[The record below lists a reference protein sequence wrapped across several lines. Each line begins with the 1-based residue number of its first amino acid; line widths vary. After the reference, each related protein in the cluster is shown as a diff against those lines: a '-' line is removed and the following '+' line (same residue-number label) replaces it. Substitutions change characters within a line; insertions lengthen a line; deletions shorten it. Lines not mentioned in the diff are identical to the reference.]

1 MSRVCFGWVLV
12 LAPMSALADD
22 VDFVR
27 DLQKQAVS
35 TKDGSNWNWG
45 PTPGTY
51 STSTSHSNRLIP
63 IYTFGATLD
72 EYAGSRSLYR
82 DEQRLKELFGRL
94 PDHTLNPEAEYLDQT
109 DVYRLQKAA
118 AQAGKKRIILF
129 VFDGMDW
136 PTTRAAAIY
145 KTKSVGYDQGRGSG
159 LHFLDY
165 RGAPS
170 DFGYFSTAPHND
182 GTDVDVDAQ
191 TVKNPGGTVFG
202 GYDVT
207 LGGPNPWTPG
217 AEPQYL
223 AGRNRERPHAVTDSA
238 NSATSMTSGIK
249 TYNGSINVDA
259 DGKQSEPIS
268 RTLQRD
274 RKMAVGVVTSVPIS
288 HATPAAAYANNVNR
302 DDYQDL
308 TRDLVGLPSIAHREA
323 LPGVDVLL
331 GSGWGQRTEK
341 APDQGANFAPG
352 GKYIADEDQQ
362 KIDQAHGG
370 KYVVVERKAGVKGGE
385 ALAAAAQQAIDKN
398 LRLYGIFGAS
408 AKMFGDHLPSRT
420 ADGHY
425 DPTIGIRSLSENY
438 APADVEE
445 NPTLAE
451 MTTAALDVLGRN
463 PHGFWLMVE
472 AGDVDWANHD
482 NNLDNSI
489 GSVISGDDAVKAA
502 TDWIEAHGG
511 WDDTVLIVTA
521 DHGHYLNLNRPE
533 ALTGASA
540 SVEPK

>member
-1 MSRVCFGWVLV
+1 MRRAIGLLWLLSVLSPSR
-12 LAPMSALADD
+12 ADGP
-22 VDFVR
+22 DFVR
-27 DLQKQAVS
+27 DLQQRAVQQ
-35 TKDGSNWNWG
+35 KDPANWNWG
-45 PTPGTY
+45 PDPAQF

-63 IYTFGATLD
+63 VYTFGATLD
-72 EYAGSRSLYR
+72 EYSGGRSVYR
-82 DEQRLKELFGRL
+82 DGTRLRQLFGRL
-94 PDHTLNPEAEYLDQT
+94 PDRTLNPEAEYFDQT
-109 DVYRLQKAA
+109 DVYRLQKTAA
-118 AQAGKKRIILF
+118 ESGKKRIILV

-145 KTKSVGYDQGRGSG
+145 QSKSVTYESGRGSG

-165 RGAPS
+165 RGAPT

-191 TVKNPGGTVFG
+191 VVKNPGGTVFG
-202 GYDVT
+202 GYDAE
-207 LGGPNPWTPG
+207 LGGPDPWTPG
-217 AEPQYL
+217 SEPQYL

-259 DGKQSEPIS
+259 DGRQVEPIA

-274 RKMAVGVVTSVPIS
+274 RGFAVGVVTSVPIS
-288 HATPAAAYANNVNR
+288 HATPAAAYANNVSR

-308 TRDLVGLPSIAHREA
+308 SRDLLGLPSVAHRDP

-331 GSGWGQRTEK
+331 GAGWGQRTEK

-352 GKYIADEDQQ
+352 GKYIADDDLR
-362 KIDQAHGG
+362 KIDHAEGG
-370 KYVVVERKAGVKGGE
+370 RYVVVERTAGARGGE
-385 ALAAAAQQAIDKN
+385 ALAAGAKRAADEG
-398 LRLYGIFGAS
+398 LRLFGLFGAS
-408 AKMFGDHLPSRT
+408 ARLFGDHLPSRT
-420 ADGHY
+420 ADGGY
-425 DPTIGIRSLSENY
+425 DPAIGIRSLAEKY
-438 APADVEE
+438 APEDLAE

-463 PHGFWLMVE
+463 PRGFWLMVE

-489 GSVISGDDAVKAA
+489 GSVIAGDEAVRAI
-502 TDWIEAHGG
+502 TDWVEAHGG

-521 DHGHYLNLNRPE
+521 DHGHYLNLKRPE
-533 ALTGASA
+533 SLTGPEATA
-540 SVEPK
+540 AR